1 MSLLDGLKDS
11 LKNPLAEN
19 NDEMEFILESDF
31 ETALEKAIDVKLSP
45 ADIAA
50 ILNGDDDIDDDED
63 DIDDPDDDIDKDM
76 IEDLQKAKEA
86 LEATMAEI
94 GIDTAADELGE
105 DDDLDDPELDPE
117 GEDEILSEEAYAALE
132 GVNIEAAKM
141 IKDGDVKRARE
152 LLKEAKRDAKKKDYS
167 GAVSK
172 LSEAE
177 SLVNKIKEKVAKID
191 EPTGLAKV
199 ASYLTPIFTTLPTGS
214 SKLTGVGFSTNGNVS
229 YQTTTTYYRDEYSD
243 ATDSDVKRRLQYKFN
258 LLLKTIY
265 DLKSKYSTLA
275 KTQKKATESVESEV
289 LDPEPLPDDDSKA
302 TKKAETGDASIPENL
317 KDPTPDGD
325 EHQIKKDKEALEAML
340 AALEEKEPEC
350 EIEKA
355 KVTKVADTGE
365 SSIPKNSGD
374 LPEDVDKLTHETGDA
389 SIPENTKDPTPDGDE
404 HQIKKDEE
412 ALEALIAALESDD
425 KPEIDHDPSA
435 TECDTTETG
444 AAGTLANADDATPNG
459 DQEEPAGAEN
469 DTKGEECGTDAC
481 ESKKEDNDSDDSDDD
496 KSEDKDEKKDD
507 DKKSDKD
514 SKDED
519 ESDDEDE
526 KKEDK
531 KSKKDDSDD
540 DSDKKDEDNDD
551 SDKDDDKE
559 DKKSDKKDKEDDK
572 DEKKDEDEDDEPS
585 LESILDDLLSL

>member
-50 ILNGDDDIDDDED
+50 ILNGDDDIDDEED
-63 DIDDPDDDIDKDM
+63 DIDDPDDDIDKDT

-86 LEATMAEI
+86 LETTMTEL
-94 GIDTAADELGE
+94 GIDTAGDELDE

-172 LSEAE
+172 LTEAE

-214 SKLTGVGFSTNGNVS
+214 SKLTGVGFSTSGSV
-229 YQTTTTYYRDEYSD
+229 YTQTTTTYYRDEYSD

-289 LDPEPLPDDDSKA
+289 LDPEPLPEDDSKA

-540 DSDKKDEDNDD
+540 DSDKKDEDDDD

>member
-50 ILNGDDDIDDDED
+50 ILNGDDDIDDEED
-63 DIDDPDDDIDKDM
+63 DIDDPDDDIDKDT

-86 LEATMAEI
+86 LEATMTEL
-94 GIDTAADELGE
+94 GIDTAGDELDE

-152 LLKEAKRDAKKKDYS
+152 LLKEAKRDAKKKEYS
-167 GAVSK
+167 SAVSK

-214 SKLTGVGFSTNGNVS
+214 SKLTGVGFSTSGSV
-229 YQTTTTYYRDEYSD
+229 YTQTTTTYYRDEYSD

-289 LDPEPLPDDDSKA
+289 LDPEPLPEDDAKT

-469 DTKGEECGTDAC
+469 DTKGEECDTDAC
-481 ESKKEDNDSDDSDDD
+481 ESKKEDDDSDDSDDD

-519 ESDDEDE
+519 ESDDDE

-540 DSDKKDEDNDD
+540 DSDEKDEDEDD

-572 DEKKDEDEDDEPS
+572 DEDKDDEPS

>member
-50 ILNGDDDIDDDED
+50 ILNGDDDIDDEED
-63 DIDDPDDDIDKDM
+63 DLDDLDDDIDKDM
-76 IEDLQKAKEA
+76 IGDLQKAKEA
-86 LEATMAEI
+86 LEATMTEI
-94 GIDTAADELGE
+94 GIDTAADELDE

-141 IKDGDVKRARE
+141 IRDGDVKRARE

-167 GAVSK
+167 GAVKK

-177 SLVNKIKEKVAKID
+177 SLVNKIKEKVARID
-191 EPTGLAKV
+191 EPRGLAKV

-214 SKLTGVGFSTNGNVS
+214 TKLTGVGFSTNGDMS
-229 YQTTTTYYRDEYSD
+229 YQTTTTYYRDQYSD
-243 ATDSDVKRRLQYKFN
+243 GTDSDVKRRLQYKFN

-265 DLKSKYSTLA
+265 ELKSKYSTLA

-289 LDPEPLPDDDSKA
+289 LDPEPLPEDDAKA
-302 TKKAETGDASIPENL
+302 TKKADTGEASIPENL

-325 EHQIKKDKEALEAML
+325 EHKIKKDKEALEAVL
-340 AALEEKEPEC
+340 AALEGDKPEC

-355 KVTKVADTGE
+355 KITKTADTGE
-365 SSIPKNSGD
+365 ASIPKNSGK

-389 SIPENTKDPTPDGDE
+389 SIPENTQDPTPDGDE

-459 DQEEPAGAEN
+459 DTEEPAGAEN
-469 DTKGEECGTDAC
+469 DAKGEECDTNAC
-481 ESKKEDNDSDDSDDD
+481 ESKKEDNDSESDDNE
-496 KSEDKDEKKDD
+496 SEDKD

-514 SKDED
+514 SDD
-519 ESDDEDE
+519 DSDSDDDDE
-526 KKEDK
+526 KKKDK
-531 KSKKDDSDD
+531 KSKKEDSDE
-540 DSDKKDEDNDD
+540 KDEDDD

-559 DKKSDKKDKEDDK
+559 DKKSDKKDKKDDK

>member
-50 ILNGDDDIDDDED
+50 ILNGDDDIDDEED
-63 DIDDPDDDIDKDM
+63 DIDDPDDDIDKDT

-86 LEATMAEI
+86 LEATMTEL
-94 GIDTAADELGE
+94 GIDTAGDELDE

-141 IKDGDVKRARE
+141 IRDGDVKRARK
-152 LLKEAKRDAKKKDYS
+152 LLKEAKHDAKKKDYS

-177 SLVNKIKEKVAKID
+177 SLINKIKEKVAEID

-214 SKLTGVGFSTNGNVS
+214 SKLTGVGYSTNGDVT
-229 YQTTTTYYRDEYSD
+229 YQTTTTYYKDQYSEG
-243 ATDSDVKRRLQYKFN
+243 TDSDVKRRLQYKFN

-289 LDPEPLPDDDSKA
+289 LDPEPLPEDDSKA

-412 ALEALIAALESDD
+412 VLEALIAALESDD

-459 DQEEPAGAEN
+459 DQEKPAGAEN

-481 ESKKEDNDSDDSDDD
+481 ESKKEDDSDDSDDD

-572 DEKKDEDEDDEPS
+572 DEKKDEDENDEPS

>member
-50 ILNGDDDIDDDED
+50 ILNGDDDIDDEDD

-76 IEDLQKAKEA
+76 IDDLQKVKEA

-117 GEDEILSEEAYAALE
+117 DENEILSEES
-132 GVNIEAAKM
+132 
-141 IKDGDVKRARE
+141 VK
-152 LLKEAKRDAKKKDYS
+152 
-167 GAVSK
+167 
-172 LSEAE
+172 
-177 SLVNKIKEKVAKID
+177 
-191 EPTGLAKV
+191 T
-199 ASYLTPIFTTLPTGS
+199 
-214 SKLTGVGFSTNGNVS
+214 
-229 YQTTTTYYRDEYSD
+229 
-243 ATDSDVKRRLQYKFN
+243 
-258 LLLKTIY
+258 
-265 DLKSKYSTLA
+265 
-275 KTQKKATESVESEV
+275 EV
-289 LDPEPLPDDDSKA
+289 LDPEPLPEDEAKA
-302 TKKAETGDASIPENL
+302 TKKAETGEASIPENL

-325 EHQIKKDKEALEAML
+325 EHQIKKDKEALEAVL
-340 AALEEKEPEC
+340 AALEGKEPEC

-365 SSIPKNSGD
+365 ASIPKNSGKI
-374 LPEDVDKLTHETGDA
+374 PEDVDKLTHETGDA

-444 AAGTLANADDATPNG
+444 DASTLANADDATPDG
-459 DQEEPAGAEN
+459 DTEDPAGAEN
-469 DTKGEECGTDAC
+469 DAKGEECDTDAC
-481 ESKKEDNDSDDSDDD
+481 ESKKEDKDSDDSDSDDD
-496 KSEDKDEKKDD
+496 KSDDKDEKKDD

-514 SKDED
+514 SKDDD
-519 ESDDEDE
+519 ESDDDEDE
-526 KKEDK
+526 KKKDK
-531 KSKKDDSDD
+531 KSKKEDSDD
-540 DSDKKDEDNDD
+540 DSDKKDEDEED

-559 DKKSDKKDKEDDK
+559 DKKSDKKDKDDDK
-572 DEKKDEDEDDEPS
+572 DEKKDEDDEPS

>member
-31 ETALEKAIDVKLSP
+31 ETALEKSIDVKLSP

-50 ILNGDDDIDDDED
+50 ILNGDDDIDDEED
-63 DIDDPDDDIDKDM
+63 DLDDLDDNIDKDT
-76 IEDLQKAKEA
+76 IDDLQKAKEA
-86 LEATMAEI
+86 LEATMTEI
-94 GIDTAADELGE
+94 GIDTAADELNE

-141 IKDGDVKRARE
+141 IRDGDVKRARE

-167 GAVSK
+167 GAVKK
-172 LSEAE
+172 LNEAE

-191 EPTGLAKV
+191 EPSGLAKV

-214 SKLTGVGFSTNGNVS
+214 TKLTGVGFSTNGDMS
-229 YQTTTTYYRDEYSD
+229 YQTTTTYYRDQYSEG
-243 ATDSDVKRRLQYKFN
+243 TDSDVKRRLQYKFN

-265 DLKSKYSTLA
+265 ELQSKYSTLA

-289 LDPEPLPDDDSKA
+289 LDPEPLPEDDAKA
-302 TKKAETGDASIPENL
+302 TKKADTGEASIPENL

-325 EHQIKKDKEALEAML
+325 EHQIKKDKEALEAVL
-340 AALEEKEPEC
+340 AALEGDKPEC

-355 KVTKVADTGE
+355 KVTKTADTGE
-365 SSIPKNSGD
+365 ASIPKNSGK
-374 LPEDVDKLTHETGDA
+374 LPEDADKLTHETGDA
-389 SIPENTKDPTPDGDE
+389 SIPENTQDPTPDGDE

-425 KPEIDHDPSA
+425 KPEIDNDPSA

-459 DQEEPAGAEN
+459 DTEEPAGAEN
-469 DTKGEECGTDAC
+469 DAKGEECDTGAC
-481 ESKKEDNDSDDSDDD
+481 ESKKEDNDSESDDDESEDTDDKKSEKDSDDSDSDDD
-496 KSEDKDEKKDD
+496 ESDDDKDEKK
-507 DKKSDKD
+507 K
-514 SKDED
+514 
-519 ESDDEDE
+519 
-526 KKEDK
+526 DK
-531 KSKKDDSDD
+531 KSKKEDSDD
-540 DSDKKDEDNDD
+540 DSDEKDEDDD

-559 DKKSDKKDKEDDK
+559 DKKSEKKDKKDDK